1 MTNQRPVTGS
11 AVASWSILDPP
22 RYRER
27 FAFALALSLYFHGL
41 ILLLQFGSAG
51 FGLPWAKQHVLP
63 PRLTVRLAEAP
74 PAPEPAAQ
82 PLQLR
87 AARSLELRPQKAAPP
102 QARLS
107 LPRREAR
114 TKAPAAKKRARKPK
128 IRAKPP
134 PPVLVQAEPQEET
147 FEVPPPQPAEPEEPS
162 APQTAAITQ
171 IEEARAA
178 QAAEEE
184 ARRVAL
190 ARAKALEAKKQEDAR
205 RIEAARKEE
214 EAKKQAEAQ
223 QQALELEARS
233 LAEETARKEAED
245 AALEEA
251 EALARERAL
260 AAQKEEEA
268 KQLEAARLEEA
279 LKQQEAAR
287 IEEELKQEEAR
298 RLALELEA
306 LKRAEEA
313 AQAAAARKKALE
325 AQRLA
330 EEAARAREAAERK
343 RAEDEAAAQRERD
356 RIAALPGPAPGAP
369 SGKELAAKALDQLRR
384 PGPARDALLRQPSPP
399 PVIET
404 PRRRLIFGPE
414 RDVGVRMYV
423 ESWRNKIERNGP
435 LNYRRS
441 AGWAARDN
449 PVVTVAIRSDGT
461 LEDVHIHRSSGLKE
475 IDEAVRRIA
484 RMNAPYSAFPPALA
498 RQYDVIEIRRVWFFD
513 HTLRILDEVY

>member
-1 MTNQRPVTGS
+1 
-11 AVASWSILDPP
+11 LDPP

-27 FAFALALSLYFHGL
+27 FAFAFALSLYLHGL

-51 FGLPWAKQHVLP
+51 FGLPWAEQRVLP
-63 PRLTVRLAEAP
+63 APLTVRLAEAP
-74 PAPEPAAQ
+74 RAPEPAAE

-87 AARSLELRPQKAAPP
+87 AARSLELRPRKAAPP

-107 LPRREAR
+107 LPRRETR
-114 TKAPAAKKRARKPK
+114 TKAPAANKRAREPK
-128 IRAKPP
+128 IQAKPP
-134 PPVLVQAEPQEET
+134 PPVLAQAEPQEEP
-147 FEVPPPQPAEPEEPS
+147 FEVPPPQPAAPEEPS
-162 APQTAAITQ
+162 APETAAITE
-171 IEEARAA
+171 IEEAQAAA
-178 QAAEEE
+178 QAAQEE
-184 ARRVAL
+184 ARRIAL
-190 ARAKALEAKKQEDAR
+190 ARKKALEAKKQEDAR

-214 EAKKQAEAQ
+214 EAKKQAEAE
-223 QQALELEARS
+223 QQALELEARR
-233 LAEETARKEAED
+233 LAEETALKEAED

-268 KQLEAARLEEA
+268 KELEAARLEEA
-279 LKQQEAAR
+279 RKQQEAAR
-287 IEEELKQEEAR
+287 IEEELKKEEAR

-313 AQAAAARKKALE
+313 AQAAAARKKELE

-330 EEAARAREAAERK
+330 EEAARAREAAEQK
-343 RAEDEAAAQRERD
+343 RAQEEAAAQRERD

-384 PGPARDALLRQPSPP
+384 PGPARDELLRRPSPP

-423 ESWRNKIERNGP
+423 ESWRNKIERNGA

-441 AGWAARDN
+441 AGWAARDS
-449 PVVTVAIRSDGT
+449 PVVSVAIRSDGT
-461 LEDVHIHRSSGLKE
+461 LEGVHIHRSSGLRE